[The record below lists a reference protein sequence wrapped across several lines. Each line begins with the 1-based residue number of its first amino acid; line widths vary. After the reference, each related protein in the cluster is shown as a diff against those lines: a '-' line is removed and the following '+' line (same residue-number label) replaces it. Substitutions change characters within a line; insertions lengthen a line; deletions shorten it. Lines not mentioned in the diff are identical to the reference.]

1 MASTRSESMN
11 WAARAAD
18 RQGRAMDEPTP
29 SSTERWRRGRWM
41 MVGTRDACSSPDG
54 PMESPHSNTASEVIW
69 GNANP
74 KNFEEVSTPAHQEYG
89 TAVGLMANRS
99 AIAAPRRRV

>member
-1 MASTRSESMN
+1 
-11 WAARAAD
+11 
-18 RQGRAMDEPTP
+18 
-29 SSTERWRRGRWM
+29 
-41 MVGTRDACSSPDG
+41 
-54 PMESPHSNTASEVIW
+54 MESPHSNTASEVIW